1 MELTDIE
8 NNLVNNYWI
17 TLKRKKISNI
27 TINNFIKKPYIE
39 KYIIDLSVIL
49 DNNIIINNILHLID
63 SNNINNSEIIFFINN
78 YVELNNESK
87 KNIEKYILEND
98 LTEEDMNNI
107 CIETI
112 IYVIKYFRFYQTICE
127 LLFDSIIEDN
137 ELYNFILIY
146 MKNREND
153 IKLYIKK
160 NFKFKIFYY
169 YINDLYQHYEKLNNI
184 FIKLELIKGNNDFLN
199 YFLKNLF
206 TPWYNL
212 YKKDIIENNVNT
224 KIKGHVIKKSILSRL
239 LCMNNS

>member
-160 NFKFKIFYY
+160 NFKFKIF
-169 YINDLYQHYEKLNNI
+169 
-184 FIKLELIKGNNDFLN
+184 
-199 YFLKNLF
+199 
-206 TPWYNL
+206 
-212 YKKDIIENNVNT
+212 
-224 KIKGHVIKKSILSRL
+224 
-239 LCMNNS
+239 